1 MGKLWRRSFDIPPPP
16 MEKDSK
22 YWPGRDPRYE
32 ALNVDIS
39 RIPPSE
45 SLKDVI
51 VRTSSFWNDCIV
63 PDLKDGKKVLIVG
76 HENNL
81 RSILFK
87 LDQISSEDIVHVELP
102 RAIPLYYNLDPVTL
116 RPIPM
121 DDSAPFLS
129 GRYLADKGHL
139 AKIIER
145 DHRQV
150 YCLETKENL
159 EMTSPLTGFSI

>member
-1 MGKLWRRSFDIPPPP
+1 MNRLNERNYGSLVGRNKKQAVEEFGKEQVKLWRRSFDIPPPP

-81 RSILFK
+81 RQCFFNS
-87 LDQISSEDIVHVELP
+87 
-102 RAIPLYYNLDPVTL
+102 
-116 RPIPM
+116 
-121 DDSAPFLS
+121 
-129 GRYLADKGHL
+129 
-139 AKIIER
+139 
-145 DHRQV
+145 
-150 YCLETKENL
+150 
-159 EMTSPLTGFSI
+159 